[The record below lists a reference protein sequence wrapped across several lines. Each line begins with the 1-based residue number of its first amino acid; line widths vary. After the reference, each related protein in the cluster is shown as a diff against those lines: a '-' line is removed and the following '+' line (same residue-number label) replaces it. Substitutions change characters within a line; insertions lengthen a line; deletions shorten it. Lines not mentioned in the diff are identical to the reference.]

1 MSLTKK
7 QAAEVAERTKLT
19 EWQVQQIAK
28 FANVKP
34 TVKQK
39 DKKNG

>member
-7 QAAEVAERTKLT
+7 QAAEVAARTNMP

-39 DKKNG
+39 KGSA